1 MIGPDKKR
9 LQYLS
14 WLTLFG
20 MSAIGALLIEYFQ
33 GRSIKSVLLGYE
45 PHYHHVGHKIY
56 YLQVA
61 AGLFYGS
68 FAAALAIILIQIKR
82 FRNVRGFFEN
92 TIGDI
97 NPSFVNILFFSFC
110 ASVGEEVMF
119 RAGLQPIVGIWPAA
133 IVFVLL
139 HGYINPSNF
148 NLSVYGLFL
157 IIVSAGFGYLFRFFG
172 LFAAISAHFIYD
184 VTMFC
189 ALKYAYK
196 RGKMQEQPPIISGA
210 K

>member
-1 MIGPDKKR
+1 MIAPDNKR

-20 MSAIGALLIEYFQ
+20 MSAIGVLLIEYFQ
-33 GRSIKSVLLGYE
+33 ERSIKSVLLGYE
-45 PHYHHVGHKIY
+45 PYYHHVGHKKY
-56 YLQVA
+56 FLQAA

-68 FAAALAIILIQIKR
+68 FAAVLAVILIQIKR
-82 FRNVRGFFEN
+82 FRNVRIFFEE

-97 NPSFVNILFFSFC
+97 NPSLLNILFYSFC
-110 ASVGEEVMF
+110 ASVGEEVLF
-119 RAGLQPIVGIWPAA
+119 RAGIQPIVGIWPAA

-139 HGYINPSNF
+139 HGYINPSNL
-148 NLSVYGLFL
+148 NLSIYGLFL
-157 IIVSAGFGYLFRFFG
+157 IVVCAGFGYLFRYFG
-172 LFAAISAHFIYD
+172 LLAAVTAHLIYD

-196 RGKMQEQPPIISGA
+196 KGKIQQHVL
-210 K
+210 